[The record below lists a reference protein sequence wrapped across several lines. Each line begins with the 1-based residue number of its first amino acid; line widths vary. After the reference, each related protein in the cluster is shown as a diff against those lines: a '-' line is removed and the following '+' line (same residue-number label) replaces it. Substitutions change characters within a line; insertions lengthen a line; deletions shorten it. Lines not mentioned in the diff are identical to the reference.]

1 MSVSAEPAGRPEL
14 PRQWD
19 RLERLAE
26 EAAVTVAV
34 WRRRA
39 AEAEE
44 EIGRLRQALEEVASA
59 EHPRPDDVEEEL
71 RRVRAEN
78 AALRSRLAA
87 SRQRVQSILKRLIAL
102 GIES

>member
-1 MSVSAEPAGRPEL
+1 MSVSAEPTGRPEL

-26 EAAVTVAV
+26 EAAVAMGV

-39 AEAEE
+39 TEAEE
-44 EIGRLRQALEEVASA
+44 EIGRLRRALEEVASA
-59 EHPRPDDVEEEL
+59 EHPQPDDLEEEL

-78 AALRSRLAA
+78 AALRSRLVAA
-87 SRQRVQSILKRLIAL
+87 RQRVQNILKRLIAL
-102 GIES
+102 GIEP